1 MLVHRNLL
9 SSHNSVRLPNTS
21 QLFLFLLDNKG
32 DGKNK
37 PVLLPKEIAV
47 NFVVVPVSNQMS
59 SEQYRNQTTFDCES
73 FGIWHNFHAERYVL
87 SQFQKK
93 NGSLPW
99 KLYQL
104 RSGQVKELIPNSP
117 EITTFSFLLKSSPKS
132 FFTKHWY
139 SPLLLELSNFPSKVP
154 EFNNWYCT
162 PYSTSS
168 PLCCHLYSKG
178 LVPVAL
184 QGRLNP
190 EPDKISPG
198 WSKSSDLKSV
208 MRGGSPRS
216 NFETFFSFL
225 GRYRH

>member
-37 PVLLPKEIAV
+37 RVLLPKEIAGDPV

-73 FGIWHNFHAERYVL
+73 FGIWHNFH
-87 SQFQKK
+87 
-93 NGSLPW
+93 GSLPR

-104 RSGQVKELIPNSP
+104 RSWQVKELKPNLP

-168 PLCCHLYSKG
+168 PLCCHLYFKG

-225 GRYRH
+225 GRSRH